1 MKDVHMK
8 DIKESFRDNKNS
20 EQGSDCGHEGG
31 EKKESRF
38 RTRVPKS
45 DIDLHAW
52 SSINQNL
59 EDGKLEGEITD
70 WEFESEAAVIHY
82 RVTAFPEKEF
92 SQKLDAQICENKN
105 SQFEKFLL
113 RYDKSRQQPMLKS
126 TTIDLGIKRE
136 REGIQFRIIT
146 EPENNT
152 VDKTTEMD
160 RAWIEV
166 GVGIIFSL
174 IPMVNAMFFLNM
186 IWEVWGGTW
195 NDEYLMGKIAFL
207 ITFSVIHVAIAI
219 DVILFLMI

>member
-1 MKDVHMK
+1 MK
-8 DIKESFRDNKNS
+8 DIKNSFRDNKNS

-70 WEFESEAAVIHY
+70 WEFESETAVIHY
-82 RVTAFPEKEF
+82 RVTAFPEKKF
-92 SQKLDAQICENKN
+92 SQKLDAQICENKD
-105 SQFEKFLL
+105 SQFEKFLS
-113 RYDKSRQQPMLKS
+113 RYDKKRQEPILKS

-146 EPENNT
+146 ESENNT
-152 VDKTTEMD
+152 VDKTTDTD
-160 RAWIEV
+160 RAWTEAWI
-166 GVGIIFSL
+166 GIILSL
-174 IPMVNAMFFLNM
+174 IPIFNAMFFLDL

-195 NDEYLMGKIAFL
+195 NDKSLMSKIAFL
-207 ITFSVIHVAIAI
+207 ITFSLTHIAIAI
-219 DVILFLMI
+219 YVILFLMI